1 MGAFYL
7 MGDFFKDLVYSK
19 EDIIT
24 FPAGIPGFE
33 KNRDFVI
40 VNIPEYL
47 PFEWLVCIDGSRLR
61 FAVINPLLFNNEYTP
76 NIVKEQM
83 EELSIEKPDDILL
96 YVIVTIRENPLES
109 TANLVGPIVVN
120 RNKRLGKQI
129 IIDDE
134 RYSTQEP
141 ILRKR

>member
-1 MGAFYL
+1 

-19 EDIIT
+19 EDVLT

-33 KNRDFVI
+33 KNKEFVI
-40 VNIPEYL
+40 VTIPEYQ
-47 PFEWLVCIDGSRLR
+47 PFEWLVCVDGSRLR
-61 FAVINPLLFNNEYTP
+61 FAIINPLTFLPDYSP

-83 EELSIEKPDDILL
+83 EDLAITRAEDILL

-109 TANLVGPIVVN
+109 TANLVGPIVIN
-120 RNKRLGKQI
+120 RTRRIGKQI

-134 RYSTQEP
+134 RYTTQEP
-141 ILRKR
+141 ILRKK